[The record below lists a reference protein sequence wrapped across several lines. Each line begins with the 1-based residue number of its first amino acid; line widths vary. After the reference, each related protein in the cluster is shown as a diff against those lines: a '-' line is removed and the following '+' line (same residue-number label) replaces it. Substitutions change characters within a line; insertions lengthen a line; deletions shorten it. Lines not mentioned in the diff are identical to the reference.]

1 MKLEYC
7 RYLLEINRLH
17 SISAAAQSLHV
28 GQTTLSAIV
37 KRMEEQLGFSI
48 FQRTPAGVTAT
59 PTGERLMEILWEVNI
74 KYEELL
80 RIRQRDFSNTPSVT
94 VLIAP
99 SISVRLALPLTAQ
112 FSAFDVQGNLIFE
125 DVSSE
130 TVFEQI
136 LQNNANIG
144 LTYSTDEEIQEIQE
158 DARGG
163 ALQIERLLEDE
174 LCALVPKN
182 HSLAGRKTLDVS
194 TLKGET
200 VISAG
205 PAVSARKD
213 KILGN
218 LSAYILHMNLVSN
231 FDDMYQIAKKHN
243 LVGFAPGFV
252 GRYGCESNFQDFDL
266 IPLSN
271 TARENKLYVCLVT
284 YKNRKMRYQENLI
297 ASCIRG
303 YFQKLRRDY
312 PRS

>member
-7 RYLLEINRLH
+7 RYLLEINHLH

-59 PTGERLMEILWEVNI
+59 PTGERLMEIFWEINV

-80 RIRQRDFSNTPSVT
+80 RIKQRDFGNTPSVT

-99 SISVRLALPLTAQ
+99 SISVRLTLPLAAQ
-112 FSAFDVQGNLIFE
+112 FSAFDVQGTLIFE
-125 DVSSE
+125 DVPSE

-158 DARGG
+158 DARGS
-163 ALQIERLLEDE
+163 ALQIEKLLEDE

-182 HSLAGRKTLDVS
+182 HHLAGGKLLDVS
-194 TLKGET
+194 ALKGEA
-200 VISAG
+200 VVSVG
-205 PAVSARKD
+205 PARKD

-218 LSAYILHMNLVSN
+218 LSAYVLHMNLVSN
-231 FDDMYQIAKKHN
+231 FDDMYQIAQKHN

-252 GRYGCESNFQDFDL
+252 GRYGCESDFQGFDL
-266 IPLSN
+266 IPLSH
-271 TARENKLYVCLVT
+271 TAKENKMYICLVT

-297 ASCIRG
+297 VSCIRE
-303 YFQKLRRDY
+303 YFQKLRKDY
-312 PRS
+312 LRG